1 MKIGEKIKEIRLA
14 KCMTQSQLAGQF
26 ITRNMLS
33 RIENGAAMP
42 SLPTVSYLAER
53 LKVPVGYLLSEGD
66 GEYIYRKINGI
77 GNIKRAL
84 VDGNFA
90 ICRDLC
96 LALGGED
103 DEINMILAQCLL
115 GLAKDDFFHGRLHSA
130 LRRFDEAL
138 EYDAKTIYGDGSV
151 RAQALVYQR
160 YMHRISA
167 TLITDITDS
176 NINRSAAAKDR
187 MCEYIMALE
196 ASEAHPEI
204 PVSSLLDS
212 CNMEESSP
220 LATHISARDSIRRR
234 EFAEA
239 QRKLHG
245 ILAMQE
251 RIPDPVLYN
260 IFFDLEICSKETNNY
275 RGAYEYSADKVNL
288 LERMLTETEEI

>member
-14 KCMTQSQLAGQF
+14 KCMTQSQLAGDC

-42 SLPTVSYLAER
+42 SLSTVTYLAGR

-66 GEYIYRKINGI
+66 DEYIYRKINGI

-84 VDGNFA
+84 TDGDFA

-96 LALGGED
+96 LSLGGED

-115 GLAKDDFFHGRLHSA
+115 GLAKDDFFYGRLRSA
-130 LRRFDEAL
+130 MRRFDEAR
-138 EYDAKTIYGDGSV
+138 EYDAKTIYGDGAV
-151 RAQALVYQR
+151 RAQALVYQH
-160 YMHRISA
+160 YMHKISA
-167 TLITDITDS
+167 TLMTDVTDS
-176 NINRSAAAKDR
+176 NINRSAAANDR
-187 MCEYIMALE
+187 ICEYIMVLE

-212 CNMEESSP
+212 CNMEQSSP
-220 LATHISARDSIRRR
+220 LSTHIAARDAIRRHDYT
-234 EFAEA
+234 EA
-239 QRKLHG
+239 QRRLHS
-245 ILAMQE
+245 ILSMQE

-260 IFFDLEICSKETNNY
+260 VFFDLEICSKETNNY

-288 LERMLTETEEI
+288 LERMLTETEEM